1 MSARAAITS
10 PTVCDAAVS
19 TDAAAKPTNPDRNT
33 RRRPN
38 RSASPLPTSNNP
50 ASETRNASST
60 HCSSP
65 MPASRSFDMS
75 GSATLTI
82 VMSIALMNIA
92 VQMTP
97 RPHQRLSSTS
107 SRAKGAGAK

>member
-1 MSARAAITS
+1 MNARAAITS

-19 TDAAAKPTNPDRNT
+19 KDAAPKPTKPNRKI

-38 RSASPLPTSNNP
+38 RSASPLPTSSRP
-50 ASETRNASST
+50 ASATRNASST

-65 MPASRSFDMS
+65 MPASRSFEIS

-82 VMSIALMNIA
+82 VMSIALMSIA
-92 VQMTP
+92 TQMTP
-97 RPHQRLSSTS
+97 RPHHRFSSTAS
-107 SRAKGAGAK
+107 CADGGAK